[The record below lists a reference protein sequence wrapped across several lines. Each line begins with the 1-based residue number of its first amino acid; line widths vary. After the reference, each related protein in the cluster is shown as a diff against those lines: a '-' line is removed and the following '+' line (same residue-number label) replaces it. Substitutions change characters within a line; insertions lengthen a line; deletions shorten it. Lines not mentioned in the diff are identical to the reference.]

1 MTAHL
6 IFYEPVSF
14 VRLTRFLIEPCYKIY
29 PYFVKF
35 VFFSCWSSLL
45 QVCEEKANEK
55 ANDWWFHVYY
65 VIQRYFKCDDNTC
78 SDVKKLADT
87 LQQFMESSSLGEFS
101 ARLKILFSFYCQLT
115 IDQGLRN
122 NSGDLFFFL
131 T

>member
-1 MTAHL
+1 M
-6 IFYEPVSF
+6 SF

-35 VFFSCWSSLL
+35 VFSVAGLPC
-45 QVCEEKANEK
+45 
-55 ANDWWFHVYY
+55 
-65 VIQRYFKCDDNTC
+65 FKCDDNTC

-122 NSGDLFFFL
+122 NSGDLFFFNIESF
-131 T
+131 